1 MDYEIVQQHE
11 YQDIYR
17 LCHGVLVI
25 VHKYE
30 QVSHWLTGFKPSMGT
45 KIKGI
50 KNCYKLKDSLEE
62 SWTRKIYPEGTIV
75 LDGVVINPIDNSQNY
90 RYELKTSGAYF
101 SGNMEEFYK
110 LLDNARKII
119 NQNYIK

>member
-1 MDYEIVQQHE
+1 MNYEVVQQHE

-30 QVSHWLTGFKPSMGT
+30 SVSHWLTNFKPSMGT

-50 KNCYKLKDSLEE
+50 KNCYKLNNELVEN
-62 SWTRKIYPEGTIV
+62 WTHQIYPKGTILLEGT
-75 LDGVVINPIDNSQNY
+75 VINPIDKLQNY
-90 RYELKTSGAYF
+90 RYELKTSGTYF
-101 SGNMEEFYK
+101 SGNLEKFYK
-110 LLDNARKII
+110 LLDSAKKII